1 MTVLK
6 GKQKRAGRGAIN
18 SSIRPKD
25 TVGLQLQ
32 GWGWGQVKRVS
43 DSLKNRLGYFHLK
56 KYTQVGCTLSRHL
69 LGLKEMFTLSKGGN
83 LPNCPWWMKCRM
95 TGA

>member
-56 KYTQVGCTLSRHL
+56 KYQRWAVHSAVTYLD
-69 LGLKEMFTLSKGGN
+69 SKKR
-83 LPNCPWWMKCRM
+83 LH
-95 TGA
+95 